1 VDYYQQDRFGVH
13 HYLQTAKMAKLNGQW
28 RLNDSVSFKEVGT
41 QNEAASQSASATPS
55 ASASPFVGH
64 WQGSSDGDEMYLNV
78 TKEGDIY
85 KMDVDS
91 TGGIAVEGT
100 FVGQTM
106 GNGQLSMD
114 PPGLWRHVLLRR

>member
-13 HYLQTAKMAKLNGQW
+13 HYLQTTKMAKLNGQW

-41 QNEAASQSASATPS
+41 QNEAASQSASA
-55 ASASPFVGH
+55 SPFVGH

-78 TKEGDIY
+78 TKEGDTY

-100 FVGQTM
+100 FVGQDM

>member
-1 VDYYQQDRFGVH
+1 
-13 HYLQTAKMAKLNGQW
+13 MAKLNGQW

-41 QNEAASQSASATPS
+41 QNEAASQSASA
-55 ASASPFVGH
+55 SPFVGH

-78 TKEGDIY
+78 TKEGDTY

-114 PPGLWRHVLLRR
+114 PQGCGDMYYLEDSDQLQWCGVTFTRIS